1 MMVIKI
7 TADSTCDL
15 PAAILEDLNIAVIPL
30 HILID
35 EKSFRDGF
43 DITQQDIFK
52 YVGEENRRCTTA
64 AINVFE
70 YEEFFSIF
78 TTDYEAVIHIT
89 VGSDFSSCYQNAIL
103 ASEKFSNVYIID
115 SKNFSAGS
123 GHLAYDAALMA
134 KEGHGAEDIVQQ
146 LKAFVPKLDTSFVLD
161 RLDYLKKGGRCSNI
175 EVLTAALL
183 KIKPSIEVKAGKMT
197 IGRKYR
203 GPLLR
208 CIEKYVKEHLENND
222 LIDYSRLFITH
233 AMCPPEIVEKVKFW
247 VAEYASFDEVIETHA
262 GTTLSVHSGPHAL
275 GLFYKRK

>member
-1 MMVIKI
+1 MVIKI

-183 KIKPSIEVKAGKMT
+183 KIKPSIEVKDGKMT

-208 CIEKYVKEHLENND
+208 CIEKYVKERLENND

>member
-43 DITQQDIFK
+43 DITQQDAFK

-70 YEEFFSIF
+70 YEEFFSAF

-89 VGSDFSSCYQNAIL
+89 VGSDFSSCCQNAIL

-175 EVLTAALL
+175 EVLTTALL
-183 KIKPSIEVKAGKMT
+183 KIKPSIEVKDGKMT

-208 CIEKYVKEHLENND
+208 CIEKYVKERLENND